1 MENNNS
7 FYLRIG
13 ESINNN
19 QNMIKWIAKSED
31 DYIEKAV
38 EFAENKEYL
47 SNTKREIRNN
57 ALKSPLFDIESFAEN
72 FYKMLSSKLK

>member
-1 MENNNS
+1 
-7 FYLRIG
+7 
-13 ESINNN
+13 
-19 QNMIKWIAKSED
+19 MIKWIAKSED